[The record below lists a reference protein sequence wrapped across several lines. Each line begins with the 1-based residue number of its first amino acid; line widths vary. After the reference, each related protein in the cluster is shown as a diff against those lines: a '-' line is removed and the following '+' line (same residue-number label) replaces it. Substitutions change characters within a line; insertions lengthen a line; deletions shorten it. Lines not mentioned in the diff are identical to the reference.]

1 MHGFSVPVKPR
12 LRSTAVQHGRISA
25 ATLTRTVHNVG
36 PPVAQRDDALR
47 GVGVVPAY
55 IPPPGLGR
63 VGSMAV
69 ELDAYAELVVGHIP
83 PW

>member
-55 IPPPGLGR
+55 IPPLPRHRASAGWAAWP
-63 VGSMAV
+63 SSST
-69 ELDAYAELVVGHIP
+69 HTP
-83 PW
+83 NSS